1 MGGVDMRYSRQKKIL
16 ELITDSEIETQD
28 QLVNMLRNDGFEV
41 TQATVSRDIK
51 ELQLIKTLTSNGKYK
66 YTVNTEKDTPVSD
79 RFIKIFRETVTSFV
93 PAQNLIVIKTLS
105 GCAAATGEAIDC
117 ISVPHIV
124 GSVAGDN
131 TLLLVVDHQDN
142 VEEVINRFNQMLL
155 LRNKDQ

>member
-1 MGGVDMRYSRQKKIL
+1 MRYSRQKKIL
-16 ELITDSEIETQD
+16 ELITDNEVETQD
-28 QLVNMLRNDGFEV
+28 QLVSLLRSEGFEV

-51 ELQLIKTLTSNGKYK
+51 ELQLIKSLTGSGRYK

-79 RFIKIFRETVTSFV
+79 RFIKIFRETVISFI

-105 GCAAATGEAIDC
+105 GCASATGEAIDC

-131 TLLLVVDHQDN
+131 TLLLVVDHEDN
-142 VEEVINRFNQMLL
+142 VEEVISRFNKMLM
-155 LRNKDQ
+155 LRTKDQ